1 MYMSFGHLANSH
13 CYFLNPMN
21 TSPKSA
27 TVILHVN
34 GSSQSCLAGTTLPQL
49 LNQLNMDPRL
59 VAIEY
64 NGEILHRQFWE
75 TTVMKTD
82 DRLEVVTIVGGG

>member
-1 MYMSFGHLANSH
+1 
-13 CYFLNPMN
+13 MN
-21 TSPKSA
+21 TSPELA
-27 TVILHVN
+27 TVILQVN
-34 GSSQSCLAGTTLPQL
+34 GQSQSCLEGTTLPQL

-59 VAIEY
+59 VAVEY

-75 TTVMKTD
+75 TTVIKTD